1 MAEDRRQMTTDRDQI
16 RAWADERNAVPIT
29 AEDPEDPYRFYHRE
43 DLPADHTALDWE
55 EFFDA
60 FEAGD
65 MVFVYDDTT
74 PAEGE
79 LGFYDVSERE
89 KIIERTD
96 FEREEIEQSL
106 RKGETVTTELVETR
120 TVEAEVIE
128 TDTIESTI
136 SDTTVIDRDI
146 VDSELIDRE
155 IVATEFLDENRIAV
169 DIDETRLDTIE
180 EIERLTVESEI
191 VDVDV
196 EERGEIELAEVH
208 SSITDET
215 IQRAILDSDVVRSS
229 GPADDLLER
238 GQIRTQRQEGEAI
251 VSHLVERRRLEED
264 VRARKRLVY
273 TVEESDLLETE
284 ILGSTLL
291 EADLLDIEEYA
302 EQEGITDEQAEAEA
316 TGGGMAEAGA
326 GAGAGAGAATM
337 DEDAAAQS
345 GSITDEGSEAEAGT
359 GGAEAGVHS
368 LSDDDQGKE
377 VIDEAGEQVGIVAN
391 IESDMFY
398 IDPEPGFTDRL
409 KARFNWGEPDQDA
422 YPVNV
427 SQISDV
433 TDDEVILSGHDE
445 GTDEGMGETD
455 AEMGREPTD
464 DGL

>member
-16 RAWADERNAVPIT
+16 RAWAEERNAVPIT
-29 AEDPEDPYRFYHRE
+29 AQDPEDPYRFYHRE

-89 KIIERTD
+89 TVIERTD
-96 FEREEIEQSL
+96 LEREEIEQSL
-106 RKGETVTTELVETR
+106 REGKTVTTELVETR

-146 VDSELIDRE
+146 IESELIDRE
-155 IVATEFLDENRIAV
+155 IVGTEFLDENRIAV

-229 GPADDLLER
+229 GPAEDILER
-238 GQIRTQRQEGEAI
+238 GRIRTQRQEGEAI
-251 VSHLVERRRLEED
+251 VSHLVERRQLEED

-284 ILGSTLL
+284 ILGSRLL

-302 EQEGITDEQAEAEA
+302 EQEGITDEQAEARA
-316 TGGGMAEAGA
+316 TGGGVEAGA
-326 GAGAGAGAATM
+326 GTGAGAGPM
-337 DEDAAAQS
+337 DEDAAAETGAIS
-345 GSITDEGSEAEAGT
+345 DEGSEAGT
-359 GGAEAGVHS
+359 AGAEAGVHS

-391 IESDMFY
+391 IESEMFY